1 MMRHRWLFAMSL
13 LAIAAPGP
21 QSPEPRA
28 VAAVTNARAWM
39 PGIERTYNLF
49 YYEER
54 GARGPGEDIARPAR
68 ISSLQGELRV
78 AVVGLRE
85 GEVDLRASVRAQ
97 AYFESSRGSGL
108 HSESSI
114 TQLQATVY
122 VLLDARGAALVTY
135 FEPGLEPWKRDILW
149 SIVATSQFVRPEVQG
164 ETWRTQELD
173 VTGVYA
179 ARYQHHPSDHP
190 YRKYQRTKEH
200 YLRLSRPDGLHPLA
214 ASVQVSLNART
225 DFYLGEDTWPE
236 LVEAREYRAMT
247 STVGEVP
254 PSAQKLSMTLSRVS
268 SRRAPDLIGALE
280 LQRPHL
286 DAVPL
291 STRVLVPGG

>member
-1 MMRHRWLFAMSL
+1 M
-13 LAIAAPGP
+13 
-21 QSPEPRA
+21 
-28 VAAVTNARAWM
+28 AAVTNARAWM
-39 PGIERTYNLF
+39 PGIERAYNLF
-49 YYEER
+49 YYDER

-108 HSESSI
+108 HPESFI

-135 FEPGLEPWKRDILW
+135 FEPGLEPWKRDILR
-149 SIVATSQFVRPEVQG
+149 SIVAASQFVRPEVIG

-179 ARYQHHPSDHP
+179 ARYQHHPSVHP
-190 YRKYQRTKEH
+190 YRKYQRTKEY

-254 PSAQKLSMTLSRVS
+254 PSAQKHSMTLSRVS
-268 SRRAPDLIGALE
+268 SRRAPELIGSLE
-280 LQRPHL
+280 LQRPRL

>member
-1 MMRHRWLFAMSL
+1 MRHRWLLAMTL
-13 LAIAAPGP
+13 LTIVAPVP
-21 QSPEPRA
+21 QSSEPRG
-28 VAAVTNARAWM
+28 VAAGMNARAWI
-39 PGIERTYNLF
+39 PGIERAYNLF
-49 YYEER
+49 YYDER
-54 GARGPGEDIARPAR
+54 GARGPWEDIARPSR

-85 GEVDLRASVRAQ
+85 GEVDLRVTVRAQ

-108 HSESSI
+108 NPESYI
-114 TQLQATVY
+114 TQLHATCY

-135 FEPGLEPWKRDILW
+135 FEPGLEPRTRHILR
-149 SIVATSQFVRPEVQG
+149 SIVAASQFVRPEVPG
-164 ETWRTQELD
+164 KPWRTQELD

-179 ARYQHHPSDHP
+179 ARYQRHPSEYP

-214 ASVQVSLNART
+214 ASVRVSLNART

-236 LVEAREYRAMT
+236 LVEARDYQAMT
-247 STVGEVP
+247 STVAEVP
-254 PSAQKLSMTLSRVS
+254 PSAQKLSMSLSRVS
-268 SRRAPDLIGALE
+268 SRHAPELIGVLE

-291 STRVLVPGG
+291 STRVLVPGD